1 MAILIEKENNEKTV
15 FGSLS
20 DSLKLVN
27 LILELNKNKV
37 LFKAFDVGI
46 DMKTYRVVEDTKKEI
61 IIEIA
66 EDIDLS
72 ETIKRISFSST
83 NDSSLSKFYLYTNS
97 KKRVSPEKILKELEL
112 KLKELNLFNKVDLI
126 FSSWAKQYKYNSKTI
141 YEDNS
146 SWFKFENNS
155 WVKKASKRRRI
166 F

>member
-1 MAILIEKENNEKTV
+1 
-15 FGSLS
+15 
-20 DSLKLVN
+20 
-27 LILELNKNKV
+27 
-37 LFKAFDVGI
+37 
-46 DMKTYRVVEDTKKEI
+46 MKTYRVVEDTKKEI